1 MVDSIT
7 SFFQLPSPGS
17 ISSAQRQETQ
27 PTVLDLGSDNLTYN
41 AARQVATSVFAHSG
55 GPFADIN
62 SFLTVAQ
69 NQIDQQSS
77 GPGFNPRDFELGSQ
91 KYGSAQDL
99 FYKRETSAEA
109 RLLELLKKPPKEQG
123 TAPAPQPVEEE
134 TEAATADNT
143 RYFDI
148 SRFGQFTSNNLP
160 KITANAGATVT
171 EGASTII
178 TTAQL
183 SASDTE
189 SAAEDITYEVTQG
202 PSGGY
207 LAFSDDPAAEITSFT
222 QADLEAGRVTYIH
235 QGGENPSDSF
245 GFRVSDGNIS
255 LAQRTFDISV
265 TPVDDAPVL
274 ETNAGGTVPY
284 LGTTTIT
291 SAQLNVT
298 DVDTSSDGI
307 TYEISDVRRGRV
319 ELSTNPGVAVTS
331 FTQEDLDAGRV
342 QFVHTG
348 FFAFLQPSFNF
359 SVNDGTTTLPTESF
373 TFNVA

>member
-17 ISSAQRQETQ
+17 ISSAQKQETQ
-27 PTVLDLGSDNLTYN
+27 PSILDLGSDNLTYS
-41 AARQVATSVFAHSG
+41 AARQVATSVFAQGGG

-69 NQIDQQSS
+69 NQIDRQGS
-77 GPGFNPRDFELGSQ
+77 GKGFNPRDFELGAQ
-91 KYGSAQDL
+91 KYGSARDL

-109 RLLELLKKPPKEQG
+109 RLLELLNNPPKAQE
-123 TAPAPQPVEEE
+123 TAPEPEPVAEEPE
-134 TEAATADNT
+134 VDNNK
-143 RYFDI
+143 YFDL
-148 SRFGQFTSNNLP
+148 SLFGQFTANNLP
-160 KITANAGATVT
+160 KITANTGTTVT
-171 EGASTII
+171 EGASTTI

-183 SASDTE
+183 SASDAE
-189 SAAEDITYEVTQG
+189 SAAEDITYEITQG

-207 LAFSDDPAAEITSFT
+207 LAFSDDPSTEITSFT

-235 QGGENPSDSF
+235 EGGEDPADSF

-255 LAQRTFDISV
+255 LAQRTFDIGV

-291 SAQLNVT
+291 SAQLNTT
-298 DVDTSSDGI
+298 DVDTSSDNI
-307 TYEISDVRRGRV
+307 TYDISGVQRGRV

-348 FFAFLQPSFNF
+348 IFAFLQPRFDFAVS
-359 SVNDGTTTLPTESF
+359 DGNTTLATERF
-373 TFNVA
+373 TFTVA